1 MDDNIDVVKELE
13 IKNREIFDNKI
24 IIDLEKTM
32 DSLIMFYGN
41 YCDTVSNE
49 VINTINLYLDKKDD
63 TSCEM
68 ISNLVTSFFT
78 MLKGDLNK
86 IVNARLTLIKAD
98 IQSINSFNY
107 EKKLTNESLIIA
119 NQISD
124 FYQEKIYELIDAV
137 KDNVKE
143 HSLDLKDY
151 LLTAVYLKL
160 MNTLKDKLMYSVKL
174 INNNYDENTTIL
186 QSINEKTLK

>member
-63 TSCEM
+63 TSYEM

-86 IVNARLTLIKAD
+86 IVNERLTLIKAD

-107 EKKLTNESLIIA
+107 EKKLTNESLIIT

-143 HSLDLKDY
+143 HRLDLKDY

-174 INNNYDENTTIL
+174 IKNN
-186 QSINEKTLK
+186 